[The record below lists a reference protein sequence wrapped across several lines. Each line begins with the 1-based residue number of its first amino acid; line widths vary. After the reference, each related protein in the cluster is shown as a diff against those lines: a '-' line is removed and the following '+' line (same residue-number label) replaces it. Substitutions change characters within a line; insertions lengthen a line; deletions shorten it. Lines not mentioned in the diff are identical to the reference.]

1 MKQYLLILSV
11 FVSYLKVYSQD
22 TFIYNGFFFKS
33 IDENELEITGWDIL
47 WEGSYEIPEEV
58 NGKRVTTLGIKAF
71 LGYDRSR
78 SLYIPNT
85 IKNFQLDFGRSHCF
99 QNMKCDTV
107 ILDADIEHIPADMF
121 EYCENLKYVKLPD
134 RLLKIGDEAFEGC
147 ASLESINIPAGVRE
161 IGSSCFCGC
170 PIKNFKLPD
179 SLRILG
185 AFDGSCDPICF
196 IPRKVD
202 SLTEWAGFLNP
213 CIREFIVDKR
223 NLFYCSDKGTLFGK
237 GMKRL
242 IRHPNNNDR
251 KYNVPVSVER
261 IVNGAFLGNNKLRCV
276 EIGGNI
282 KQIALNSFSMCK
294 NLRSIRICNT
304 DYVFIDKHG
313 FDSTPRL
320 KDIYIGEKFSLDGP
334 LGKNDHFKI
343 HVMRGK
349 EELKCID
356 AADYVNE
363 KPAMAKYTNTLS
375 KDSLRSH
382 LAKIK
387 HLPIR
392 NDRYCGVSGD
402 RYYWEAV
409 KCGKSAIPDLINL
422 LTDTTEADSIKM
434 RINELSFAVMFGI
447 VRIQLTK
454 VYDKVKHKY
463 TQLGD
468 FEDFNRKSSET
479 ERCELRD
486 RMKKWYLLYKDRL
499 YWRHS
504 IEDLSRYRHS
514 SFEYEEN
521 VHPAGGWYI
530 CRDFD
535 SYFH

>member
-1 MKQYLLILSV
+1 
-11 FVSYLKVYSQD
+11 
-22 TFIYNGFFFKS
+22 
-33 IDENELEITGWDIL
+33 
-47 WEGSYEIPEEV
+47 
-58 NGKRVTTLGIKAF
+58 
-71 LGYDRSR
+71 
-78 SLYIPNT
+78 
-85 IKNFQLDFGRSHCF
+85 
-99 QNMKCDTV
+99 
-107 ILDADIEHIPADMF
+107 
-121 EYCENLKYVKLPD
+121 
-134 RLLKIGDEAFEGC
+134 
-147 ASLESINIPAGVRE
+147 
-161 IGSSCFCGC
+161 
-170 PIKNFKLPD
+170 
-179 SLRILG
+179 
-185 AFDGSCDPICF
+185 
-196 IPRKVD
+196 
-202 SLTEWAGFLNP
+202 
-213 CIREFIVDKR
+213 
-223 NLFYCSDKGTLFGK
+223 
-237 GMKRL
+237 
-242 IRHPNNNDR
+242 
-251 KYNVPVSVER
+251 
-261 IVNGAFLGNNKLRCV
+261 
-276 EIGGNI
+276 
-282 KQIALNSFSMCK
+282 MCK

-387 HLPIR
+387 HLPISY
-392 NDRYCGVSGD
+392 DGKDVSGD

-409 KCGKSAIPDLINL
+409 KCGKSAMPDLIDL

-468 FEDFNRKSSET
+468 FEDFNKKSSDS
-479 ERCELRD
+479 ERKELRD
-486 RMKKWYLLYKDRL
+486 RMKKWYRL
-499 YWRHS
+499 YMGKLYWKHS
-504 IEDLSRYRHS
+504 IDKINFRHS

-535 SYFH
+535 SYFN

>member
-1 MKQYLLILSV
+1 MKQYVMILCIMV
-11 FVSYLKVYSQD
+11 GCLRVYSQD
-22 TFIYNGFFFKS
+22 SFYANGFLFEA
-33 IDENELEITGWDIL
+33 IAGNELEIIGYDIL
-47 WEGSYEIPEEV
+47 WEGTYEIPEEV

-85 IKNFQLDFGRSHCF
+85 IKNFQSDYGRSHCF
-99 QNMKCDTV
+99 KKMKCDTV
-107 ILDADIEHIPADMF
+107 ILDADIEHIPSDMF

-134 RLLKIGDEAFEGC
+134 RLLKIGDEVFDGC

-185 AFDGSCDPICF
+185 AFYGSCDPICF
-196 IPRKVD
+196 IPGKVD
-202 SLTEWAGFLNP
+202 SLTEWAGFHNP
-213 CIREFIVDKR
+213 SIREFDVDKR
-223 NLFYCSDKGTLFGK
+223 NLFYCSDKGTLFDK

-261 IVNGAFLGNNKLRCV
+261 IINGAFLGNDKLRCV

-282 KQIALNSFSMCK
+282 KQIALKSFSMCK

-304 DYVFIDKHG
+304 DYVFIEKHS

-320 KDIYIGEKFSLDGP
+320 KDIYIGEKFSMNGP
-334 LGKNDHFKI
+334 LGKDNHFKI
-343 HVMRGK
+343 HIMRGK
-349 EELKCID
+349 EELRCID
-356 AADYVNE
+356 ATDYVNE

-387 HLPIR
+387 HLPISY
-392 NDRYCGVSGD
+392 DGKDVSGD

-409 KCGKSAIPDLINL
+409 KCGKSAMPDLIDL

-468 FEDFNRKSSET
+468 FEDFNRESSET

-486 RMKKWYLLYKDRL
+486 RMKKWYRL
-499 YWRHS
+499 YMGKLYWKHS
-504 IEDLSRYRHS
+504 IDKINFRHS